1 VALLRGRLPMTNKRL
16 HDKYGAVVRVSP
28 NELAFNSVQSWE
40 DIYGHRIG
48 AANMHKDPIHVGSV
62 EPLPGVTTLTMAD
75 DVNHTRQRRAL
86 AHAFSLKAL
95 MEQEDILQGYVSKFI
110 ASLKAMGDR
119 GEMFNLV
126 NWYNFTTFDIIGD
139 LAFGEPFGCLDRG
152 RFLDSSTWLFFIRRG
167 LHRHKANS
175 TSGSLSSSRLSRPA
189 PSSKPRAGLPRR
201 VLQCKIS
208 SCRWSHP
215 RSANVARIT

>member
-1 VALLRGRLPMTNKRL
+1 MALLRGRLPMTNKRL

-152 RFLDSSTWLFFIRRG
+152 RFLDSST
-167 LHRHKANS
+167 
-175 TSGSLSSSRLSRPA
+175 
-189 PSSKPRAGLPRR
+189 
-201 VLQCKIS
+201 
-208 SCRWSHP
+208 
-215 RSANVARIT
+215 

>member
-1 VALLRGRLPMTNKRL
+1 
-16 HDKYGAVVRVSP
+16 
-28 NELAFNSVQSWE
+28 
-40 DIYGHRIG
+40 
-48 AANMHKDPIHVGSV
+48 MHKDPIHVGSV
-62 EPLPGVTTLTMAD
+62 EPMPGVTTLTMAD

-110 ASLKAMGDR
+110 AGLKAMSDR

-152 RFLDSSTWLFFIRRG
+152 RFPVGST
-167 LHRHKANS
+167 
-175 TSGSLSSSRLSRPA
+175 
-189 PSSKPRAGLPRR
+189 
-201 VLQCKIS
+201 
-208 SCRWSHP
+208 
-215 RSANVARIT
+215 

>member
-1 VALLRGRLPMTNKRL
+1 MCLANLIASNSIPNTPLQIPGIVALLKGRLPMTNKRL
-16 HDKYGAVVRVSP
+16 HDQYGPVVRVSP
-28 NELAFNSVQSWE
+28 NEPAFNSVQSWE

-48 AANMHKDPIHVGSV
+48 APNMHKDPIHVGSV
-62 EPLPGVTTLTMAD
+62 EPMPGVTTLTMAD

-110 ASLKAMGDR
+110 TGLKAMGDR

-126 NWYNFTTFDIIGD
+126 NWYNFTTFDIISD

-152 RFLDSSTWLFFIRRG
+152 RSPITFTKLCLTRRDSCF
-167 LHRHKANS
+167 HR
-175 TSGSLSSSRLSRPA
+175 
-189 PSSKPRAGLPRR
+189 
-201 VLQCKIS
+201 
-208 SCRWSHP
+208 
-215 RSANVARIT
+215 

>member
-1 VALLRGRLPMTNKRL
+1 MTNKRL

-40 DIYGHRIG
+40 DIYGHRTG
-48 AANMHKDPIHVGSV
+48 APNMHKDPIHVGSV
-62 EPLPGVTTLTMAD
+62 EPMQGVTTLTMAD

-110 ASLKAMGDR
+110 AGLKAMGDR

-152 RFLDSSTWLFFIRRG
+152 RSSVGSNKLFFTGR
-167 LHRHKANS
+167 
-175 TSGSLSSSRLSRPA
+175 TYTFDRPI
-189 PSSKPRAGLPRR
+189 PLLDR
-201 VLQCKIS
+201 
-208 SCRWSHP
+208 SHL
-215 RSANVARIT
+215 RNGQSWCH

>member
-1 VALLRGRLPMTNKRL
+1 MTNKRL
-16 HDKYGAVVRVSP
+16 HDKYGAVIRVSP

-62 EPLPGVTTLTMAD
+62 EPMKGVTTLTMAD

-86 AHAFSLKAL
+86 AYAFSLKAL
-95 MEQEDILQGYVSKFI
+95 MEQEEILQGYVSQFI
-110 ASLKAMGDR
+110 AGLKAMGDR

-152 RFLDSSTWLFFIRRG
+152 KFPFGYTKPFFTRRD
-167 LHRHKANS
+167 LRC
-175 TSGSLSSSRLSRPA
+175 
-189 PSSKPRAGLPRR
+189 
-201 VLQCKIS
+201 Q
-208 SCRWSHP
+208 
-215 RSANVARIT
+215 